1 MVITTVVAFSADA
14 ATCNFVRD
22 LGMST
27 RGEDVRCLQQYLNSS
42 GYSANFYGYN
52 FSDGFFGP
60 LTRQAVMNWQ
70 ASNSVPVSGY
80 FDAMSRTKYFELS
93 GIYGRVLGVSIDN
106 QEQRAIERIGDALNM
121 IEDAEDEIDDSNRN
135 TRSAKKLLEDAK
147 EDMLDSIRAY
157 FIDRDFFEA
166 EDLADEAFQNAE
178 DAFEDAG
185 GSSNRNDRDDAEEAI
200 DDARDAIN
208 DAEDE
213 IDEADDDGDD
223 VDEARDILE
232 EAEDR
237 LDDAK
242 EQFNDKDYDDAE
254 DLANEAEDLA
264 HDAVDAID

>member
-1 MVITTVVAFSADA
+1 MKTKISKVLFVVIITVVAFSADA

-121 IEDAEDEIDDSNRN
+121 IKDAEDEIDDSNRN

-147 EDMLDSIRAY
+147 EDMLDSIRTY
-157 FIDRDFFEA
+157 FIYIIPVIISFVNLVFCVIDSV
-166 EDLADEAFQNAE
+166 
-178 DAFEDAG
+178 
-185 GSSNRNDRDDAEEAI
+185 SSVIYRLFGVISVVTVTATSCVFKPLFI
-200 DDARDAIN
+200 
-208 DAEDE
+208 
-213 IDEADDDGDD
+213 
-223 VDEARDILE
+223 IL
-232 EAEDR
+232 
-237 LDDAK
+237 
-242 EQFNDKDYDDAE
+242 
-254 DLANEAEDLA
+254 
-264 HDAVDAID
+264 